1 MRKNWVFLIA
11 LIVMS
16 IGVLSGCTQ
25 QESSSVSA
33 NTITIKDLAFNPGTL
48 TVKVGTNVTWT
59 NQDSMSHTVTSD
71 SGLFESDSL
80 SNGQTFV
87 YMFNTT
93 GTYDYHCSI
102 HPSMTGKIV
111 VVE

>member
-11 LIVMS
+11 FIVMS

-25 QESSSVSA
+25 QESSSGNA
-33 NTITIKDLAFNPGTL
+33 NTITIKNLAFDPSTL

-59 NQDSMSHTVTSD
+59 NEDSMSHTVTSD
-71 SGLFESDSL
+71 DGLFASGSL
-80 SNGQTFV
+80 GNGQTFI

-102 HPSMTGKIV
+102 HPSMTGKII
-111 VVE
+111 VE